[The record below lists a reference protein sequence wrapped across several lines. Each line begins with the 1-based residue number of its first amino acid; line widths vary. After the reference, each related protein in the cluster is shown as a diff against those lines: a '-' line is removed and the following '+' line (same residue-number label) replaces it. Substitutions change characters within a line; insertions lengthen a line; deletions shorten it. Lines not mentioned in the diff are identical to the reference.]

1 MPVEER
7 MDSLVHSDTLGMISG
22 STNNETK
29 PMDTCGVPRFYI
41 LVVIVFVVFV
51 SMLAIILSSVAIG
64 RSPKSFSD
72 TDTAATNDY
81 VWTFAAGHSGHA
93 LEYIDE
99 RSGQLRGFSID
110 LVNAVCQEAD
120 KYCEIIWDFYEN
132 CWDSGTGMAAHG
144 GQGLLGRWY
153 DGCTA
158 WANTAN
164 RQNTFKFSDQYL
176 TDLN

>member
-110 LVNAVCQEAD
+110 LVNAAD